1 MDNLQDVLETLS
13 DREIDFVFA
22 RSNAKTDTDARS
34 DAGISNGLWYSWP
47 EERRQYLIEVA
58 NQLRVNTKFKAQR
71 ILQEA
76 AEEAAKLKV
85 AGMKSRKENIAQA
98 AATEILDRGL
108 GKPTQ
113 RQELTGAGGGAVEH
127 VVSLKVEKALERIYG
142 DE

>member
-1 MDNLQDVLETLS
+1 MSNLQDILETLS

-22 RSNAKTDTDARS
+22 RSNAKTDTDARA
-34 DAGISNGLWYSWP
+34 DAGISNGLWYGWP
-47 EERRQYLIEVA
+47 EERRQYLVEVA
-58 NQLRVNTKFKAQR
+58 NQLRIDTKFKAQR

-76 AEEAAKLKV
+76 AEEAARLKV

-113 RQELTGAGGGAVEH
+113 KQEVKTEH
-127 VVSLKVEKALERIYG
+127 SGEVAHTHKLDDALAKIYG
-142 DE
+142 DDE